1 MNKPNKQLLT
11 EGIFMFS
18 EYKDHK
24 GIDVPTL
31 SKILVANR
39 GEESSAIVFESPGL
53 ETSVAIVEFDLLL
66 AFKFLV
72 DALSE
77 RGVAMDA
84 YLARYLNDLNPSFKT
99 SVMQQF
105 VKFRLINGIE
115 LDKDVI
121 FQKTKDISV
130 YEIDDSRSN

>member
-1 MNKPNKQLLT
+1 MEKPPH
-11 EGIFMFS
+11 S
-18 EYKDHK
+18 
-24 GIDVPTL
+24 
-31 SKILVANR
+31 
-39 GEESSAIVFESPGL
+39 
-53 ETSVAIVEFDLLL
+53 
-66 AFKFLV
+66 
-72 DALSE
+72 LSE
-77 RGVAMDA
+77 HGVAMDA

-130 YEIDDSRSN
+130 YEI